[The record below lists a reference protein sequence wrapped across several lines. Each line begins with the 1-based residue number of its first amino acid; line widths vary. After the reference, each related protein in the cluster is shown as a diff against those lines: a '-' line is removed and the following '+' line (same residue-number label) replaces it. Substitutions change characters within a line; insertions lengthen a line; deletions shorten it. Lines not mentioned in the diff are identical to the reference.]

1 MTKYEIF
8 IFDLR
13 KQIKLKGHT
22 LTSICQEIGIDRS
35 AFSHRISR
43 GTITVTELIKIC
55 DLLGLEITITEK
67 EENKT

>member
-8 IFDLR
+8 MFDLR
-13 KQIKLKGHT
+13 KQIKAKGHT
-22 LTSICQEIGIDRS
+22 FTSICKKFGIDRS

-55 DLLGLEITITEK
+55 DLLGLEVTITEK
-67 EENKT
+67 KGNTE